1 MSTRSDDAFTT
12 SLLVGV
18 GLVTAAVLLLRP
30 SVDFG
35 NSVELVQCWPLFIV
49 VLAFAQMVA
58 TIKERHQQGWGLL
71 LAGNWLLANTM
82 TNWAYIEFSVPLL
95 LAGLGLMTI
104 IRELRDDGG
113 QSDEDRRATE

>member
-1 MSTRSDDAFTT
+1 
-12 SLLVGV
+12 
-18 GLVTAAVLLLRP
+18 
-30 SVDFG
+30 
-35 NSVELVQCWPLFIV
+35 
-49 VLAFAQMVA
+49 
-58 TIKERHQQGWGLL
+58 
-71 LAGNWLLANTM
+71 M